1 MIERRRGERILR
13 FAGLRKKSATYQS
26 YDLKQS
32 IESYEMEKDKIEVV
46 IWKEK
51 KLGFETK

>member
-1 MIERRRGERILR
+1 MIERRRGERILQ

-32 IESYEMEKDKIEVV
+32 IESYEMEKDIIEIV